1 MKPEMKDQVLDFI
14 EKEFKNMESNVTSE
28 ELAKVVEYLL
38 KDYNEGKEEN
48 SFWQGKMAGYGL
60 NGVDTYT
67 GVDDLYKS
75 FTPADVQDYMKRLNA
90 QNYRVFLLEP
100 AN

>member
-1 MKPEMKDQVLDFI
+1 
-14 EKEFKNMESNVTSE
+14 
-28 ELAKVVEYLL
+28 
-38 KDYNEGKEEN
+38 
-48 SFWQGKMAGYGL
+48 MAGYGL

-100 AN
+100 AAN